1 MNEVVGILFILFI
14 ILLLSIAGLIFFS
27 LLTRH
32 RERTMLIEKG
42 ADASLFQAEPKKRN
56 LFFTIILGCLLVC
69 LSLGIGLGY
78 VLESL
83 LISMIEPDPNFNGY
97 RSNDQPLAYF
107 FTIFLMLGV
116 GFIASFFLHRKLI
129 LDRKN

>member
-1 MNEVVGILFILFI
+1 MNEIVGIFFI
-14 ILLLSIAGLIFFS
+14 IAILSIAGLIFFH

-32 RERTMLIEKG
+32 RERGMLIEKG
-42 ADASLFQAEPKKRN
+42 ADASLFQSEPKKRN

-78 VLESL
+78 LLENL
-83 LISMIEPDPNFNGY
+83 LVGTSETDVDLRGY
-97 RSNDQPLAYF
+97 VSNDQPGAYF

-129 LDRKN
+129 LERKN

>member
-1 MNEVVGILFILFI
+1 MDEDLIFGLFMVIFWLG
-14 ILLLSIAGLIFFS
+14 IAGLIFFS

-42 ADASLFQAEPKKRN
+42 ADASLFQTEPKKRN

-78 VLESL
+78 LLDNLLSNMSESN
-83 LISMIEPDPNFNGY
+83 IQFDRY
-97 RSNDQPLAYF
+97 RSNDHPGAYF

-116 GFIASFFLHRKLI
+116 GFISSFFLHKKLI
-129 LDRKN
+129 LEK